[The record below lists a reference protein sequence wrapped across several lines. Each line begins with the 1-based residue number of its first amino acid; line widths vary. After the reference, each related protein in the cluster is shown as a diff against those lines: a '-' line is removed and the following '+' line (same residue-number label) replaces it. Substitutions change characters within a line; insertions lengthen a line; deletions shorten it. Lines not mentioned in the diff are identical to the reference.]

1 MSRPASIPPSSR
13 SWRDIR
19 QGVSTRAMS
28 QAGRRRLMVASVKFA
43 LLCGVIFAGAWAV
56 FEVYATWESNPARLK
71 DPVKAVPLK
80 QVVFGTDGVLDR
92 AWLDQA
98 LALPRNASL
107 MNLDLAALERRV
119 LASGQVR
126 SVVLRRRFV
135 DNTLVV
141 TMQERTPVARVMVQV
156 GAGTPG
162 LRLVAADGVVY
173 AGLGYERAVL
183 EPLPWL
189 AGLQLRR
196 AAAGGFEPIAG
207 METVAALLTAA
218 ESLVPAL
225 RADWQVVSLA
235 RLASDQEIEVRS
247 REIPQI
253 IFDARGYFPRQLA
266 KLDYVVDSLRT
277 HGAPPM
283 ARVNLALGS
292 QVPVELQE
300 TAPLQPPRS
309 ALPRPASQ
317 PKSRRDF

>member
-1 MSRPASIPPSSR
+1 MSRE
-13 SWRDIR
+13 
-19 QGVSTRAMS
+19 
-28 QAGRRRLMVASVKFA
+28 GRRRVMLASLKFA
-43 LLCGVIFAGAWAV
+43 LLCAVLVAAAWAGL
-56 FEVYATWESNPARLK
+56 EVYATWETNPARLK

-80 QVVFGTDGVLDR
+80 QVVFATDGVLSR

-98 LALPRNASL
+98 LALPRNPSL
-107 MNLDLAALERRV
+107 ISLDLAALERRL

-126 SVVLRRRFV
+126 SVVLRRRFG
-135 DNTLVV
+135 DNALVV
-141 TMQERTPVARVMVQV
+141 TTQERVPVARVMVQV
-156 GAGTPG
+156 GGGTPA
-162 LRLVAADGVVY
+162 LRLVAADGVVFE
-173 AGLGYERAVL
+173 GVGYERAAV

-189 AGLQLRR
+189 GGLQLRR

-207 METVAALLTAA
+207 MDQVAALLAA
-218 ESLVPAL
+218 ADRLVPAL

-247 REIPQI
+247 REIPEI
-253 IFDARGYFPRQLA
+253 VFDARGNFPRQLA
-266 KLDYVVDSLRT
+266 KLDYVVDSLRA

-300 TAPLQPPRS
+300 TAPLAP
-309 ALPRPASQ
+309 ARPISQ

>member
-1 MSRPASIPPSSR
+1 MMR
-13 SWRDIR
+13 
-19 QGVSTRAMS
+19 
-28 QAGRRRLMVASVKFA
+28 ASVKFA
-43 LLCGVIFAGAWAV
+43 LLCAVLFAGAWAG
-56 FEVYATWESNPARLK
+56 FELYATWESNPERLK
-71 DPVKAVPLK
+71 DPVKVVPLK
-80 QVVFGTDGVLDR
+80 QVVFATDGALTR

-107 MNLDLAALERRV
+107 MTLDLAALERRL

-141 TMQERTPVARVMVQV
+141 STQERTPVARVMVQV
-156 GAGTPG
+156 GESTPG

-173 AGLGYERAVL
+173 EGVGYERPAL

-189 AGLQLRR
+189 AGLKLRR

-207 METVAALLTAA
+207 MDKVAALLAAA
-218 ESLVPAL
+218 ESLVPQL

-253 IFDARGYFPRQLA
+253 IFDARGDIPRQLA
-266 KLDYVVDSLRT
+266 KLDYVIDTLHA

-300 TAPLQPPRS
+300 TAPLQPARS
-309 ALPRPASQ
+309 ALPGPASQ